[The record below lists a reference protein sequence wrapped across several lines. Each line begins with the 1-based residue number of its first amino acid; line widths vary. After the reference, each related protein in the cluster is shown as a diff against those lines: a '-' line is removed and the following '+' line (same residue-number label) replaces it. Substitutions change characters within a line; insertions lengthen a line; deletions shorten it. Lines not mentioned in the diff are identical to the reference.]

1 VIGEAA
7 GLTYSFT
14 GEGIGK
20 AMESG
25 IIAGEIVARCDGA
38 STDRDTVAREYA
50 ATIRRRFDA
59 RFRAYRA
66 AQTWLARPTLS
77 DFLAWRGNTGTYV
90 GEQLRSLLLEIAD
103 PGALFSLAGV
113 LKALVR

>member
-1 VIGEAA
+1 MSSRS
-7 GLTYSFT
+7 SFHR
-14 GEGIGK
+14 
-20 AMESG
+20 
-25 IIAGEIVARCDGA
+25 VRCSPPA
-38 STDRDTVAREYA
+38 SRDDASREYA

-66 AQTWLARPTLS
+66 AQGWLSRPTLS
-77 DFLAWRGNTGTYV
+77 DFLAWRGNAGTYV
-90 GEQLRSLLLEIAD
+90 GEQLRSLLLEISD